1 MSYVEHGPRIFL
13 ASRHNSGT
21 PLMYG
26 DYVLP
31 KKRLEGRLKLH
42 DSCSDIRAWSPN
54 SLENSRY
61 FRELNEHDSSMGKI
75 IPFNVII
82 DNIIQLNPKAQ
93 NELQIVKKELKKYKT
108 LKLTTKQEEQL
119 QNLDNISKIKEL
131 PQKNNYTTGVLK
143 GAFFNISKSGPIIQS
158 NLLSIHTP
166 CKRNSQS
173 NTRNVSAI
181 TNQYN
186 QLYSYSLT
194 MFDPSLKNYNLIPS
208 CRSTVRSLP
217 SADYNKKT
225 SSWIEYID
233 VAVQVNTETHDME
246 IQIDDEVDKYLNK
259 IITISAMSQTSF
271 TSKFSNEDNSADLDK
286 NSSQTNNHKEQ
297 SFECDASC
305 SNSSQDIESLTESDT
320 EMETESDFDLHNS
333 VHKGIIIQKD
343 SEIIVL
349 KNELCVRD
357 AELEELHDMNKHL
370 EVLLK
375 EKESCIYTQQGNL
388 KMLHEK
394 LYKLDHERNCE
405 VEDLKKKLYSYKY
418 LMEQLKQDLNE
429 KCESCY
435 LYSEEIEKLQLYV
448 KETTTLQL
456 EKELL
461 LKKIQEM
468 EQLVEKAEKYNIT
481 LDQLKNVLEER
492 DELKKQNYEQNCI
505 LTNQEE
511 KLNQLLKVIKEL
523 SIPYNEQ
530 METKNMLEV
539 LKTEIQ
545 DKDIKIAQH
554 KEELVSMKQEISDF
568 FNKLKYVLNNLE
580 ELNGVC
586 EEICNCS
593 KCSLDIGEEANN
605 ILYNINIIIARFQSY
620 KIESQNLLQQ
630 IGDLKHYIENDK
642 LETFFDQNLKYMIC
656 EKLSCDSEVDSK
668 NTIEDNVVAFN
679 VKQDMT
685 NSSEIEFDD
694 ISNAVN
700 NKNLLSEIANNLD
713 SCGLQKEYYNYTIKL
728 SRKDVIDNIE
738 KEIIEYFTHFLIK
751 LRSLTQKLQIY
762 VEIERPVM
770 IKQTYYLYEIL
781 KDTQSAINVSQ
792 DITLKKQLFSELYNQ
807 HKKENKKYDSC
818 IKQLPNDLLHIQ
830 NKINEFIENI
840 LYQLLNEILH
850 TEETYLYDEKIN
862 KAIEIHLKSCI
873 NKINT
878 ALQGAGDQHIQITG
892 TIEEQQNE
900 LKRKNLEIAQL
911 KEIVEQQRG
920 EGIGLNEEN
929 IKIKEQLSKIT
940 TALNK
945 KDDHVL
951 KLEQQLEILKSELF
965 IYDKDCNA
973 LKKENKNLEN
983 ITNRLS
989 KECRESKKQLI
1000 IKTKQIKNLSE
1011 QVRELLETKNLK
1023 TTLENKIK
1031 EIEKRL
1037 SDLQFE
1043 NYELEKNIIQSNMI
1057 ISTKE
1062 EAITTLKNKIDAS
1075 NNILSQKISKY
1086 KNAMEQKHHEIIKL
1100 EDENILLNE
1109 KLKDV
1114 EHKLIEM
1121 NLIIVSLTE
1130 QNDKINIIYTM
1141 QEDLAKLDK
1150 YEKKLKVELSN
1161 LRTQLINDQNSNKK
1175 LDNSLDIYLH
1185 ENEILE
1191 KNVEYWKNENSE
1203 LLIRLHNEVME
1214 ENLKSKLYTLSNQ
1227 IYERLLSLQNLSNL
1241 EKDSSNS
1248 KFIKKLHDQYII
1260 HQDEIIELTVNN
1272 RIQNFKLEYKDQ
1284 KREVKET
1291 EIEKIDVQLSNNVNI
1306 KEVPENNCI
1315 TFERSNSP
1323 NNLLMRYKIEHMKSE
1338 HNENQNEIMNRDGE
1352 IKHPKEII
1360 KHLVQENA
1368 ELRAILKSQMEEY
1381 QDKIIL
1387 MKKNYDSSLNAVC
1400 ERHKANV
1407 EILQKQFEDDMK
1419 SEKMFDS
1426 ENWLLSLNM
1435 KELMGLHE
1443 QITVIINNSS
1453 DVIHM
1458 ENENKCLYD
1467 NAQQEFY
1474 ATLNEV
1480 EKKFQILPTNVH
1492 EEGTTMVKKNLQN

>member
-13 ASRHNSGT
+13 ASKHNSGT

-217 SADYNKKT
+217 SADYNKET

-233 VAVQVNTETHDME
+233 VAVQVNTETHDIE

-448 KETTTLQL
+448 KETTTLRL

-492 DELKKQNYEQNCI
+492 DELKKQNYEQDCI

-668 NTIEDNVVAFN
+668 NT
-679 VKQDMT
+679 
-685 NSSEIEFDD
+685 
-694 ISNAVN
+694 SNAV
-700 NKNLLSEIANNLD
+700 I
-713 SCGLQKEYYNYTIKL
+713 
-728 SRKDVIDNIE
+728 
-738 KEIIEYFTHFLIK
+738 
-751 LRSLTQKLQIY
+751 
-762 VEIERPVM
+762 
-770 IKQTYYLYEIL
+770 
-781 KDTQSAINVSQ
+781 
-792 DITLKKQLFSELYNQ
+792 
-807 HKKENKKYDSC
+807 
-818 IKQLPNDLLHIQ
+818 
-830 NKINEFIENI
+830 
-840 LYQLLNEILH
+840 
-850 TEETYLYDEKIN
+850 
-862 KAIEIHLKSCI
+862 
-873 NKINT
+873 
-878 ALQGAGDQHIQITG
+878 
-892 TIEEQQNE
+892 
-900 LKRKNLEIAQL
+900 
-911 KEIVEQQRG
+911 
-920 EGIGLNEEN
+920 
-929 IKIKEQLSKIT
+929 
-940 TALNK
+940 
-945 KDDHVL
+945 
-951 KLEQQLEILKSELF
+951 
-965 IYDKDCNA
+965 
-973 LKKENKNLEN
+973 
-983 ITNRLS
+983 
-989 KECRESKKQLI
+989 
-1000 IKTKQIKNLSE
+1000 
-1011 QVRELLETKNLK
+1011 
-1023 TTLENKIK
+1023 
-1031 EIEKRL
+1031 
-1037 SDLQFE
+1037 
-1043 NYELEKNIIQSNMI
+1043 
-1057 ISTKE
+1057 
-1062 EAITTLKNKIDAS
+1062 
-1075 NNILSQKISKY
+1075 
-1086 KNAMEQKHHEIIKL
+1086 
-1100 EDENILLNE
+1100 
-1109 KLKDV
+1109 
-1114 EHKLIEM
+1114 
-1121 NLIIVSLTE
+1121 
-1130 QNDKINIIYTM
+1130 
-1141 QEDLAKLDK
+1141 
-1150 YEKKLKVELSN
+1150 
-1161 LRTQLINDQNSNKK
+1161 
-1175 LDNSLDIYLH
+1175 
-1185 ENEILE
+1185 
-1191 KNVEYWKNENSE
+1191 
-1203 LLIRLHNEVME
+1203 
-1214 ENLKSKLYTLSNQ
+1214 
-1227 IYERLLSLQNLSNL
+1227 
-1241 EKDSSNS
+1241 
-1248 KFIKKLHDQYII
+1248 
-1260 HQDEIIELTVNN
+1260 
-1272 RIQNFKLEYKDQ
+1272 
-1284 KREVKET
+1284 
-1291 EIEKIDVQLSNNVNI
+1291 
-1306 KEVPENNCI
+1306 
-1315 TFERSNSP
+1315 
-1323 NNLLMRYKIEHMKSE
+1323 
-1338 HNENQNEIMNRDGE
+1338 
-1352 IKHPKEII
+1352 
-1360 KHLVQENA
+1360 
-1368 ELRAILKSQMEEY
+1368 
-1381 QDKIIL
+1381 
-1387 MKKNYDSSLNAVC
+1387 
-1400 ERHKANV
+1400 
-1407 EILQKQFEDDMK
+1407 
-1419 SEKMFDS
+1419 
-1426 ENWLLSLNM
+1426 
-1435 KELMGLHE
+1435 
-1443 QITVIINNSS
+1443 
-1453 DVIHM
+1453 
-1458 ENENKCLYD
+1458 
-1467 NAQQEFY
+1467 
-1474 ATLNEV
+1474 
-1480 EKKFQILPTNVH
+1480 
-1492 EEGTTMVKKNLQN
+1492 

>member
-1 MSYVEHGPRIFL
+1 
-13 ASRHNSGT
+13 
-21 PLMYG
+21 MY
-26 DYVLP
+26 
-31 KKRLEGRLKLH
+31 
-42 DSCSDIRAWSPN
+42 
-54 SLENSRY
+54 
-61 FRELNEHDSSMGKI
+61 
-75 IPFNVII
+75 
-82 DNIIQLNPKAQ
+82 
-93 NELQIVKKELKKYKT
+93 
-108 LKLTTKQEEQL
+108 
-119 QNLDNISKIKEL
+119 
-131 PQKNNYTTGVLK
+131 NYTYVY
-143 GAFFNISKSGPIIQS
+143 I
-158 NLLSIHTP
+158 
-166 CKRNSQS
+166 CKYF
-173 NTRNVSAI
+173 V
-181 TNQYN
+181 Y
-186 QLYSYSLT
+186 
-194 MFDPSLKNYNLIPS
+194 
-208 CRSTVRSLP
+208 V
-217 SADYNKKT
+217 
-225 SSWIEYID
+225 
-233 VAVQVNTETHDME
+233 
-246 IQIDDEVDKYLNK
+246 
-259 IITISAMSQTSF
+259 
-271 TSKFSNEDNSADLDK
+271 
-286 NSSQTNNHKEQ
+286 
-297 SFECDASC
+297 
-305 SNSSQDIESLTESDT
+305 
-320 EMETESDFDLHNS
+320 
-333 VHKGIIIQKD
+333 
-343 SEIIVL
+343 
-349 KNELCVRD
+349 
-357 AELEELHDMNKHL
+357 
-370 EVLLK
+370 
-375 EKESCIYTQQGNL
+375 
-388 KMLHEK
+388 
-394 LYKLDHERNCE
+394 
-405 VEDLKKKLYSYKY
+405 VEDS
-418 LMEQLKQDLNE
+418 
-429 KCESCY
+429 
-435 LYSEEIEKLQLYV
+435 
-448 KETTTLQL
+448 
-456 EKELL
+456 
-461 LKKIQEM
+461 
-468 EQLVEKAEKYNIT
+468 
-481 LDQLKNVLEER
+481 
-492 DELKKQNYEQNCI
+492 
-505 LTNQEE
+505 
-511 KLNQLLKVIKEL
+511 
-523 SIPYNEQ
+523 
-530 METKNMLEV
+530 
-539 LKTEIQ
+539 
-545 DKDIKIAQH
+545 
-554 KEELVSMKQEISDF
+554 
-568 FNKLKYVLNNLE
+568 
-580 ELNGVC
+580 
-586 EEICNCS
+586 
-593 KCSLDIGEEANN
+593 
-605 ILYNINIIIARFQSY
+605 
-620 KIESQNLLQQ
+620 
-630 IGDLKHYIENDK
+630 
-642 LETFFDQNLKYMIC
+642 
-656 EKLSCDSEVDSK
+656 
-668 NTIEDNVVAFN
+668 VVAFN

-685 NSSEIEFDD
+685 NSNEIEFDD
-694 ISNAVN
+694 ISNTVN

-713 SCGLQKEYYNYTIKL
+713 SCGLQKEYHNYTIKL

-770 IKQTYYLYEIL
+770 IQQTYYFYKIM

-792 DITLKKQLFSELYNQ
+792 DITLKKQLISELYNQ

-911 KEIVEQQRG
+911 KEVVQQQRG

-951 KLEQQLEILKSELF
+951 KLEQQLEILKSDLF

-989 KECRESKKQLI
+989 EECCESKKQLI

-1075 NNILSQKISKY
+1075 NNILSQKIGKY
-1086 KNAMEQKHHEIIKL
+1086 KNAMEQKHHEIIRL

-1141 QEDLAKLDK
+1141 QEDLTKLDK

-1272 RIQNFKLEYKDQ
+1272 RIKNFKLEYKDQ

-1381 QDKIIL
+1381 QDKIML
-1387 MKKNYDSSLNAVC
+1387 MKRNYDSSLNAVC

-1419 SEKMFDS
+1419 SEKIFDS

-1443 QITVIINNSS
+1443 QIT
-1453 DVIHM
+1453 
-1458 ENENKCLYD
+1458 
-1467 NAQQEFY
+1467 EFY

-1492 EEGTTMVKKNLQN
+1492 EEESMYKRIISSISKERNSHIQNQWQFMPFLGDAQKYQTLQTQDYKSNLGHNFGYHNGEEKSPELENKSKKDKQIEKDFTFDQQRWNFINQCSAYHKLSNIYEYTTFPTN

>member
-1 MSYVEHGPRIFL
+1 
-13 ASRHNSGT
+13 
-21 PLMYG
+21 MY
-26 DYVLP
+26 
-31 KKRLEGRLKLH
+31 
-42 DSCSDIRAWSPN
+42 
-54 SLENSRY
+54 
-61 FRELNEHDSSMGKI
+61 
-75 IPFNVII
+75 
-82 DNIIQLNPKAQ
+82 
-93 NELQIVKKELKKYKT
+93 
-108 LKLTTKQEEQL
+108 
-119 QNLDNISKIKEL
+119 
-131 PQKNNYTTGVLK
+131 NYTYVY
-143 GAFFNISKSGPIIQS
+143 I
-158 NLLSIHTP
+158 
-166 CKRNSQS
+166 CKYF
-173 NTRNVSAI
+173 V
-181 TNQYN
+181 Y
-186 QLYSYSLT
+186 
-194 MFDPSLKNYNLIPS
+194 
-208 CRSTVRSLP
+208 V
-217 SADYNKKT
+217 
-225 SSWIEYID
+225 
-233 VAVQVNTETHDME
+233 
-246 IQIDDEVDKYLNK
+246 
-259 IITISAMSQTSF
+259 
-271 TSKFSNEDNSADLDK
+271 
-286 NSSQTNNHKEQ
+286 
-297 SFECDASC
+297 
-305 SNSSQDIESLTESDT
+305 
-320 EMETESDFDLHNS
+320 
-333 VHKGIIIQKD
+333 
-343 SEIIVL
+343 
-349 KNELCVRD
+349 
-357 AELEELHDMNKHL
+357 
-370 EVLLK
+370 
-375 EKESCIYTQQGNL
+375 
-388 KMLHEK
+388 
-394 LYKLDHERNCE
+394 
-405 VEDLKKKLYSYKY
+405 VEDS
-418 LMEQLKQDLNE
+418 
-429 KCESCY
+429 
-435 LYSEEIEKLQLYV
+435 
-448 KETTTLQL
+448 
-456 EKELL
+456 
-461 LKKIQEM
+461 
-468 EQLVEKAEKYNIT
+468 
-481 LDQLKNVLEER
+481 
-492 DELKKQNYEQNCI
+492 
-505 LTNQEE
+505 
-511 KLNQLLKVIKEL
+511 
-523 SIPYNEQ
+523 
-530 METKNMLEV
+530 
-539 LKTEIQ
+539 
-545 DKDIKIAQH
+545 
-554 KEELVSMKQEISDF
+554 
-568 FNKLKYVLNNLE
+568 
-580 ELNGVC
+580 
-586 EEICNCS
+586 
-593 KCSLDIGEEANN
+593 
-605 ILYNINIIIARFQSY
+605 
-620 KIESQNLLQQ
+620 
-630 IGDLKHYIENDK
+630 
-642 LETFFDQNLKYMIC
+642 
-656 EKLSCDSEVDSK
+656 
-668 NTIEDNVVAFN
+668 VVAFN

-685 NSSEIEFDD
+685 NSNEIEFDD
-694 ISNAVN
+694 ISNTVN

-713 SCGLQKEYYNYTIKL
+713 SCGLQKEYHNYTIKL

-770 IKQTYYLYEIL
+770 IQQTYYFYKIM

-792 DITLKKQLFSELYNQ
+792 DITLKKQLISELYNQ

-911 KEIVEQQRG
+911 KEVVQQQRG

-951 KLEQQLEILKSELF
+951 KLEQQLEILKSDLF

-989 KECRESKKQLI
+989 EECCESKKQLI

-1075 NNILSQKISKY
+1075 NNILSQKIGKY
-1086 KNAMEQKHHEIIKL
+1086 KNAMEQKHHEIIRL

-1141 QEDLAKLDK
+1141 QEDLTKLDK

-1272 RIQNFKLEYKDQ
+1272 RIKNFKLEYKDQ

-1381 QDKIIL
+1381 QDKIML
-1387 MKKNYDSSLNAVC
+1387 MKRNYDSSLNAVC

-1419 SEKMFDS
+1419 SEKIFDS

-1467 NAQQEFY
+1467 NAQEEFY

-1492 EEGTTMVKKNLQN
+1492 EEESMYKRIISSISKERNSHIQNQWQFMPFLGDAQKYQTLQTQDYKSNLGHNFGYHNGEEKSPELENKSKKDKQIEKDFTFDQQRWNFINQCSAYHKLSNIYEYTTFPTN

>member
-1492 EEGTTMVKKNLQN
+1492 EEV

>member
-1 MSYVEHGPRIFL
+1 
-13 ASRHNSGT
+13 
-21 PLMYG
+21 MY
-26 DYVLP
+26 
-31 KKRLEGRLKLH
+31 
-42 DSCSDIRAWSPN
+42 
-54 SLENSRY
+54 
-61 FRELNEHDSSMGKI
+61 
-75 IPFNVII
+75 
-82 DNIIQLNPKAQ
+82 
-93 NELQIVKKELKKYKT
+93 
-108 LKLTTKQEEQL
+108 
-119 QNLDNISKIKEL
+119 
-131 PQKNNYTTGVLK
+131 NYTCVY
-143 GAFFNISKSGPIIQS
+143 I
-158 NLLSIHTP
+158 
-166 CKRNSQS
+166 CKYF
-173 NTRNVSAI
+173 V
-181 TNQYN
+181 Y
-186 QLYSYSLT
+186 
-194 MFDPSLKNYNLIPS
+194 
-208 CRSTVRSLP
+208 V
-217 SADYNKKT
+217 
-225 SSWIEYID
+225 
-233 VAVQVNTETHDME
+233 
-246 IQIDDEVDKYLNK
+246 
-259 IITISAMSQTSF
+259 
-271 TSKFSNEDNSADLDK
+271 
-286 NSSQTNNHKEQ
+286 
-297 SFECDASC
+297 
-305 SNSSQDIESLTESDT
+305 
-320 EMETESDFDLHNS
+320 
-333 VHKGIIIQKD
+333 
-343 SEIIVL
+343 
-349 KNELCVRD
+349 
-357 AELEELHDMNKHL
+357 
-370 EVLLK
+370 
-375 EKESCIYTQQGNL
+375 
-388 KMLHEK
+388 
-394 LYKLDHERNCE
+394 
-405 VEDLKKKLYSYKY
+405 VEDS
-418 LMEQLKQDLNE
+418 
-429 KCESCY
+429 
-435 LYSEEIEKLQLYV
+435 
-448 KETTTLQL
+448 
-456 EKELL
+456 
-461 LKKIQEM
+461 
-468 EQLVEKAEKYNIT
+468 
-481 LDQLKNVLEER
+481 
-492 DELKKQNYEQNCI
+492 
-505 LTNQEE
+505 
-511 KLNQLLKVIKEL
+511 VI
-523 SIPYNEQ
+523 
-530 METKNMLEV
+530 
-539 LKTEIQ
+539 
-545 DKDIKIAQH
+545 
-554 KEELVSMKQEISDF
+554 
-568 FNKLKYVLNNLE
+568 
-580 ELNGVC
+580 
-586 EEICNCS
+586 
-593 KCSLDIGEEANN
+593 
-605 ILYNINIIIARFQSY
+605 
-620 KIESQNLLQQ
+620 
-630 IGDLKHYIENDK
+630 
-642 LETFFDQNLKYMIC
+642 
-656 EKLSCDSEVDSK
+656 
-668 NTIEDNVVAFN
+668 AFN
-679 VKQDMT
+679 VEQDMT
-685 NSSEIEFDD
+685 NSNEIEFDN

-713 SCGLQKEYYNYTIKL
+713 SCGLQKEYHNYTIKL

-762 VEIERPVM
+762 VEIERPVI
-770 IKQTYYLYEIL
+770 IKQTYYFYEIL

-792 DITLKKQLFSELYNQ
+792 DITLKKQLISELYNQ

-818 IKQLPNDLLHIQ
+818 IKQLPNDLLHVQ
-830 NKINEFIENI
+830 NKINECIENI

-878 ALQGAGDQHIQITG
+878 ALQGAGDQHIQITE
-892 TIEEQQNE
+892 TIEEQQKE
-900 LKRKNLEIAQL
+900 LKRKSLEIAQL
-911 KEIVEQQRG
+911 KEVVQQQRG

-973 LKKENKNLEN
+973 LKKENNNLEN

-1000 IKTKQIKNLSE
+1000 IKIEQVKNLSE

-1037 SDLQFE
+1037 SNLQFE

-1062 EAITTLKNKIDAS
+1062 EAITTLKNKVNAS
-1075 NNILSQKISKY
+1075 NNILSQKIGEY

-1114 EHKLIEM
+1114 EHKLTEM
-1121 NLIIVSLTE
+1121 NVIIVSLTE

-1272 RIQNFKLEYKDQ
+1272 RIKNFKLEYKDL
-1284 KREVKET
+1284 KREVKEA
-1291 EIEKIDVQLSNNVNI
+1291 EIEKIDVQLPNNVNI
-1306 KEVPENNCI
+1306 KKVPENNCI

-1323 NNLLMRYKIEHMKSE
+1323 NNLLVEHTNIRFIDKMEHTKSE
-1338 HNENQNEIMNRDGE
+1338 HNENQNEIMNRDCE

-1360 KHLVQENA
+1360 KHLIQENA

-1435 KELMGLHE
+1435 KELMELHE
-1443 QITVIINNSS
+1443 QIT
-1453 DVIHM
+1453 
-1458 ENENKCLYD
+1458 
-1467 NAQQEFY
+1467 EFY
-1474 ATLNEV
+1474 ATLNEA
-1480 EKKFQILPTNVH
+1480 EKKFQILPINVH
-1492 EEGTTMVKKNLQN
+1492 EEESMYKRIISSISKERNSHIQNEWQFMPFLGDAQKYRTLQTQDYKSNLGHNFGYHNGEEKSPELENKSKKDKQIEKDFTFDQQRWNFINQCSAYHKLSNIYEYTFPTN

>member
-1 MSYVEHGPRIFL
+1 
-13 ASRHNSGT
+13 
-21 PLMYG
+21 MYG

-31 KKRLEGRLKLH
+31 KKRLEGRLKLY

-119 QNLDNISKIKEL
+119 QNLDNILKIKEP

-217 SADYNKKT
+217 STDYNKKT

-233 VAVQVNTETHDME
+233 VAVQVNTETHDIE
-246 IQIDDEVDKYLNK
+246 IQIDDQVDKYLNK

-271 TSKFSNEDNSADLDK
+271 TSKFSNEDNSADQDK
-286 NSSQTNNHKEQ
+286 DSSQTNNHKEQ

-305 SNSSQDIESLTESDT
+305 SNSSQDIESLTEFDT
-320 EMETESDFDLHNS
+320 EMGTESNFDLHNS

-448 KETTTLQL
+448 KEATTLRL

-468 EQLVEKAEKYNIT
+468 EQLVEKAEKYNIM

-530 METKNMLEV
+530 METKNTLEV

-545 DKDIKIAQH
+545 DKDIKITQY
-554 KEELVSMKQEISDF
+554 KKQLVSMKQEISDF

-580 ELNGVC
+580 ELNDVC

-605 ILYNINIIIARFQSY
+605 ILYTINIIISRFQSY

-642 LETFFDQNLKYMIC
+642 LETFSDQNLKYMIC
-656 EKLSCDSEVDSK
+656 EKLSCYSEVDSK
-668 NTIEDNVVAFN
+668 NT
-679 VKQDMT
+679 
-685 NSSEIEFDD
+685 
-694 ISNAVN
+694 SNAV
-700 NKNLLSEIANNLD
+700 I
-713 SCGLQKEYYNYTIKL
+713 
-728 SRKDVIDNIE
+728 
-738 KEIIEYFTHFLIK
+738 
-751 LRSLTQKLQIY
+751 
-762 VEIERPVM
+762 
-770 IKQTYYLYEIL
+770 
-781 KDTQSAINVSQ
+781 
-792 DITLKKQLFSELYNQ
+792 
-807 HKKENKKYDSC
+807 
-818 IKQLPNDLLHIQ
+818 
-830 NKINEFIENI
+830 
-840 LYQLLNEILH
+840 
-850 TEETYLYDEKIN
+850 
-862 KAIEIHLKSCI
+862 
-873 NKINT
+873 
-878 ALQGAGDQHIQITG
+878 
-892 TIEEQQNE
+892 
-900 LKRKNLEIAQL
+900 
-911 KEIVEQQRG
+911 
-920 EGIGLNEEN
+920 
-929 IKIKEQLSKIT
+929 
-940 TALNK
+940 
-945 KDDHVL
+945 
-951 KLEQQLEILKSELF
+951 
-965 IYDKDCNA
+965 
-973 LKKENKNLEN
+973 
-983 ITNRLS
+983 
-989 KECRESKKQLI
+989 
-1000 IKTKQIKNLSE
+1000 
-1011 QVRELLETKNLK
+1011 
-1023 TTLENKIK
+1023 
-1031 EIEKRL
+1031 
-1037 SDLQFE
+1037 
-1043 NYELEKNIIQSNMI
+1043 
-1057 ISTKE
+1057 
-1062 EAITTLKNKIDAS
+1062 
-1075 NNILSQKISKY
+1075 
-1086 KNAMEQKHHEIIKL
+1086 
-1100 EDENILLNE
+1100 
-1109 KLKDV
+1109 
-1114 EHKLIEM
+1114 
-1121 NLIIVSLTE
+1121 
-1130 QNDKINIIYTM
+1130 
-1141 QEDLAKLDK
+1141 
-1150 YEKKLKVELSN
+1150 
-1161 LRTQLINDQNSNKK
+1161 
-1175 LDNSLDIYLH
+1175 
-1185 ENEILE
+1185 
-1191 KNVEYWKNENSE
+1191 
-1203 LLIRLHNEVME
+1203 
-1214 ENLKSKLYTLSNQ
+1214 
-1227 IYERLLSLQNLSNL
+1227 
-1241 EKDSSNS
+1241 
-1248 KFIKKLHDQYII
+1248 
-1260 HQDEIIELTVNN
+1260 
-1272 RIQNFKLEYKDQ
+1272 
-1284 KREVKET
+1284 
-1291 EIEKIDVQLSNNVNI
+1291 
-1306 KEVPENNCI
+1306 
-1315 TFERSNSP
+1315 
-1323 NNLLMRYKIEHMKSE
+1323 
-1338 HNENQNEIMNRDGE
+1338 
-1352 IKHPKEII
+1352 
-1360 KHLVQENA
+1360 
-1368 ELRAILKSQMEEY
+1368 
-1381 QDKIIL
+1381 
-1387 MKKNYDSSLNAVC
+1387 
-1400 ERHKANV
+1400 
-1407 EILQKQFEDDMK
+1407 
-1419 SEKMFDS
+1419 
-1426 ENWLLSLNM
+1426 
-1435 KELMGLHE
+1435 
-1443 QITVIINNSS
+1443 
-1453 DVIHM
+1453 
-1458 ENENKCLYD
+1458 
-1467 NAQQEFY
+1467 
-1474 ATLNEV
+1474 
-1480 EKKFQILPTNVH
+1480 
-1492 EEGTTMVKKNLQN
+1492 